1 MVGLLF
7 GQVGC
12 GMYFPFL
19 LVAAGVG
26 VAFSVVGSFKDNG
39 RALDNNSMYGQK
51 FLFSEFV
58 ASFAEIL
65 VARNN

>member
-12 GMYFPFL
+12 GIHFPFL

-26 VAFSVVGSFKDNG
+26 VAFSVVGSFIDNG
-39 RALDNNSMYGQK
+39 RALDSSSMCGQK
-51 FLFSEFV
+51 ILFKMNFGGKK
-58 ASFAEIL
+58 
-65 VARNN
+65 